1 MSRKSLILCLAALA
15 AMILGTGIAVA
26 FLYSGTGDRSDRS
39 RSRLSDDGR
48 YELLY
53 AVPSDAVLVGC
64 FSRASSACA
73 GPLAGFSFPSALSA
87 AFEDGSLASF
97 EKSDLTVSMHYSGK
111 LLPLYVFDASRATE
125 EGIAAM
131 ETLASEKGMS
141 FGKTEDAVLVSES
154 ESLVRSALRHVD
166 KRVSVVDAPGF
177 VDAASASGGDDV
189 LIMSHVHA
197 QKLMGAMVSDKL
209 VRKARFFEKFADW
222 CVFDVKWDG
231 DVLLDGRV
239 LYDGDA
245 NEFLTVLASGTP
257 AVSSVS
263 EVLPS
268 YTLSALALPLKKPEM
283 YVEAYKAHVD
293 SRQELQGLQAKQA
306 AAEKRTGMAPEKFFE
321 NIGIS
326 EIAQASFKVAG
337 NVEKVNLM
345 KVRKSDVI
353 SSGEYPYSGYAALVF
368 GNMFI
373 LQDESRCNVIGDWV
387 VTGSAAAI
395 AEFTEEKALNYTLK
409 EYLAD
414 AGSTD
419 LLAEKPA
426 LAVSYLSLTED
437 ASYLSSAV
445 RKDFYSK
452 ICGLYDGCDI
462 CPVVMTLGK
471 DKEGATVQIRT
482 SRLDVQKTKAPVTE
496 RDTDVTVPEGPFK
509 VKNSHTGKMNTF
521 YQNASKAICLRDE
534 NGKDLWGVPLGKDI
548 CGTAHNVDYY
558 ANGKLQIIFGAGSEI
573 YVIDRLSRFVS
584 GFPVNLGKE
593 ILIGPDVYD
602 FSGARKYNIIV
613 LHKDNT
619 IEMYNLKGQKPSAWK
634 GITSAETIKS
644 LPERITLGGNDFWV
658 VRTSIQTLIY
668 PFYGGASLTVFE
680 GDKKIRP
687 DSEVKAVDGTSVK
700 VLCYDGKTRTV
711 KLK

>member
-15 AMILGTGIAVA
+15 AMVLGTGIAVA
-26 FLYSGTGDRSDRS
+26 FLYSGSGDASDRNK
-39 RSRLSDDGR
+39 SRLSDDGR
-48 YELLY
+48 YGLLY

-64 FSRASSACA
+64 FSRASSACS
-73 GPLAGFSFPSALSA
+73 GPLSGFSFPSALYA

-111 LLPLYVFDASRATE
+111 LLPLYVLDASRATE
-125 EGIAAM
+125 EGIASL
-131 ETLASEKGMS
+131 ESLADEKGMYS
-141 FGKTEDAVLVSES
+141 GKTEDAVLVSES
-154 ESLVRSALRHVD
+154 ESLIRSALRHVE

-177 VDAASASGGDDV
+177 AEAASAAGGDDV
-189 LIMSHVHA
+189 MIMSNIHA
-197 QKLMGAMVSDKL
+197 QKLMGAMVTDRL

-222 CVFDVKWDG
+222 CVFDVQWDG

-245 NEFLTVLASGTP
+245 NEFITVLASGIP

-268 YTLSALALPLKKPEM
+268 YTLSAVALPLKKPEL
-283 YVEAYKAHVD
+283 YVEAYKAHID
-293 SRQELQGLQAKQA
+293 SRQELQGLQARQGA
-306 AAEKRTGMAPEKFFE
+306 ARKKTGMDPEMFFE

-326 EIAQASFKVAG
+326 EIAQASFKVSG

-345 KVRKSDVI
+345 KVRKPDVI
-353 SSGEYPYSGYAALVF
+353 SAGAYPYPGYAALVF
-368 GNMFI
+368 GNLFT
-373 LQDESRCNVIGDWV
+373 LQDESCCNVIGDWV
-387 VTGSAAAI
+387 VTGSPAAI

-414 AGSTD
+414 AGSAD

-426 LAVSYLSLTED
+426 LAVSYISLTED
-437 ASYLSSAV
+437 ASYISSAV
-445 RKDFYSK
+445 RKDFADK
-452 ICGLYDGCDI
+452 IAGLYDGCDI
-462 CPVVMTLGK
+462 CPVVMTIGK
-471 DKEGATVQIRT
+471 DKEGASARIRT
-482 SRLDVQKTKAPVTE
+482 CRLDVLKTKAPVTE
-496 RDTDVTVPEGPFK
+496 RDTDVIVPDGPFK

-558 ANGKLQIIFGAGSEI
+558 ANGKLQIIFGAGSEV

-584 GFPVNLGKE
+584 GFPVNLGKD

-602 FSGARKYNIIV
+602 FSGAKKYNIMV

-619 IEMYNLKGQKPSAWK
+619 IEMYNLKGQKPAAWK
-634 GITSAETIKS
+634 GITSAETIKA

-668 PFYGGASLTVFE
+668 PFYGGSALTAFE

-687 DSEVKAVDGTSVK
+687 DSDVKPVDGTSVE